1 MTTAVFTARLD
12 TTPHQVVVNGKEQ
25 LQAHASINIA
35 TQESLPIV
43 VRAWISSKGTGPAPR
58 LQAKNKE
65 DLVLISGNLQ
75 LGDKGTDEDGCLI
88 MNLATICDA
97 TQDQFINDATI
108 VGRLGN
114 DPKASDSGKSVS
126 NSIAVNRWI
135 GKDNKLTDW
144 FKIRGWGYNGEK
156 LQEKFPKG
164 SLVAVN
170 GMIEAR
176 RTRQDKLY
184 PELKIR
190 NLTIHASGKGGSAPD
205 PSKESSA
212 SGYDH
217 DQFTGQSPVG
227 DMPQSS
233 SWS

>member
-1 MTTAVFTARLD
+1 
-12 TTPHQVVVNGKEQ
+12 
-25 LQAHASINIA
+25 
-35 TQESLPIV
+35 
-43 VRAWISSKGTGPAPR
+43 
-58 LQAKNKE
+58 
-65 DLVLISGNLQ
+65 
-75 LGDKGTDEDGCLI
+75 

-126 NSIAVNRWI
+126 NSIAVNRWL

-190 NLTIHASGKGGSAPD
+190 NLTIHASGKEVVLLIHLRKVQQVVTTTINSLVKVQSATCLNHLL
-205 PSKESSA
+205 
-212 SGYDH
+212 G
-217 DQFTGQSPVG
+217 VN
-227 DMPQSS
+227 
-233 SWS
+233 SWDFFLLITNLLLILLRIQVAKTTINFIHLAKS